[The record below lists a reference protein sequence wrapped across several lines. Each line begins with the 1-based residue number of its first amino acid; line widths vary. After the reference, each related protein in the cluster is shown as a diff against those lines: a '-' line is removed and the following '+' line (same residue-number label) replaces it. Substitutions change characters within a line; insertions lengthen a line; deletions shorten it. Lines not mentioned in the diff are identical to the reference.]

1 MCTVTYVPQDRDSF
15 ILTSNRDEQPSRSP
29 LQVTLT
35 EQYGLHLI
43 YPRDNGAGGTWI
55 AASSD
60 NRLIC
65 VLNGAFD
72 AHEKQPSYRRSRG
85 LVALDFFRYCHACN
99 FIDAYEFRGIEPFT
113 MVIYDQGK
121 LAEFRWDGAEKHLQM
136 LDTSQPYIWSSAT
149 LYDAAT
155 RQKRQQWFDNWREA
169 QPAISQSDILHFH
182 RHAGEGDPWNDV
194 VMNRDGKVQT
204 VSITTVAKT
213 PGCVQM
219 QYHDLLR
226 NNMKRSQIQLR
237 GELVALR

>member
-1 MCTVTYVPQDRDSF
+1 MCTVTYVPQGRDSF

-60 NRLIC
+60 NRLVC
-65 VLNGAFD
+65 VLNGAFE
-72 AHEKQPSYRRSRG
+72 AHVKQGPYKRSRG
-85 LVALDFFRYCHACN
+85 LVALDFFRYRHACN
-99 FIDAYEFRGIEPFT
+99 FVDAYDFHGIEPFT

-121 LAEFRWDGAEKHLQM
+121 LAEFRWDGDAKHLEM
-136 LDTSQPYIWSSAT
+136 LDPAQPYIWSSAT
-149 LYDAAT
+149 LYDTTA
-155 RQKRQQWFDNWREA
+155 REKRQQWFDEWRNNREVA
-169 QPAISQSDILHFH
+169 CAEDILHFH

-194 VMNRDGKVQT
+194 VMNRNGKVQT
-204 VSITTVAKT
+204 VSITTVSKT
-213 PGCVQM
+213 PNCVQM

-226 NNMKRSQIQLR
+226 GNTKKAQIQLR
-237 GELVALR
+237 GELVAFY